1 MVCIFKNFI
10 YLQTKSINPNQ
21 SNLQIIMEIK
31 EIFGK
36 RLKSAREMRGL
47 SMADLA
53 QKVAGIISPQAIYK
67 YEAGKMMPSPSV
79 LSAFCETLNVTPGF
93 LFRPYE
99 VSMDSIEFRKKAK
112 MTVKEK
118 NMIFGAVQDEIE
130 RYFAIED
137 VLGLETKFDI
147 DFSDTIVDCEQ
158 KVCKLATRL
167 REEWNLGLGGICGLV
182 NMMEE
187 HGIKVLE
194 IEASENFDGLSGM
207 ANDCPVIILNKGFV
221 PERKRF
227 TALHE
232 LGHLVMKFADGIT
245 PKQRESYCH
254 LFANEVLV
262 PTKVFVKMVGDMTGR
277 HIHLRQFIDIQMMY
291 GVSID
296 ALMYKAKKQNLIPES
311 RYIAFRIRKN
321 EDSSFKEEVEAS
333 RTANE
338 TPSRFESLVYKA
350 YAAGLISVAK
360 AADYLNINTAEV
372 VQDFA

>member
-1 MVCIFKNFI
+1 
-10 YLQTKSINPNQ
+10 
-21 SNLQIIMEIK
+21 MEIK
-31 EIFGK
+31 EVFGK

-53 QKVAGIISPQAIYK
+53 KKVAGVISPQAIYK
-67 YEAGKMMPSPSV
+67 YEAGKMMPSSSV
-79 LSAFCETLNVTPGF
+79 LLAFCEALNVTPDF
-93 LFRPYE
+93 LFRPFE

-147 DFSDTIVDCEQ
+147 DFSDTIINSEQ
-158 KVCKLATRL
+158 QVSELATRL
-167 REEWNLGLGGICGLV
+167 RKEWNLGMGGICGLV

-187 HGIKVLE
+187 HGVKVME
-194 IEASENFDGLSGM
+194 IEASENFDGLSGI
-207 ANDCPVIILNKGFV
+207 ANDCPVIILNKSFM

-245 PKQRESYCH
+245 PKQKESYCH
-254 LFANEVLV
+254 LFANEVLI
-262 PTKVFVKMVGDMTGR
+262 PTEAFVKMVGNMTGR

-296 ALMYKAKKQNLIPES
+296 ALMYKAKKLNLIPES
-311 RYIAFRIRKN
+311 RYISFRIKKN
-321 EDSSFKEEVEAS
+321 EDSAFKEEVETS

-350 YAAGLISVAK
+350 YAAELISLDK
-360 AADYLNINTAEV
+360 AAYYLNIKPNEV